1 MIDIASLHE
10 SFGRIVQTVCLC
22 ALPVALWA
30 CGVIWLHEHGI
41 YLFRQFRGMFKS
53 LHGVLAAIAIA
64 ALVAWAG
71 TKPNLNP
78 PSPQGFNPG
87 MQQLQQLGDG
97 PASIEPDTGGD
108 GATGT
113 NETPVAVGEFVIESV
128 TTNAVHDFSMP
139 TNAVVCERW
148 LRRGAAR
155 DWFCIA
161 NDLTWAFPFG
171 TSAVRRLTV
180 SSAGAL
186 LLHAD
191 SRPATNAN
199 ERILREQLDPRND
212 IPADSA
218 LLAPLRA
225 RLGIVPLLNWNLAEG
240 LESRFWASS
249 TPSNTLLLT
258 WQKVLLDRS
267 PDKPISFQV
276 ELTPGGRFRFAY
288 DLVSATGADLS
299 TNVLAGAFCGDCRVT
314 VAPPPGV
321 VSVFD
326 FHVENPVDTDG
337 DGLNDAEEMLYGTN
351 PELVDTDEDG
361 LDDHDEVVR
370 GTNPIDPDSDA
381 DGLSDGEEVALGTNP
396 LVVDTDGD
404 GLGDGLEAEV
414 YGSDPLVTDS
424 DGDGIGDAAEVTAGT
439 SPILADT
446 DGDGLNDLA
455 EQTAG
460 TNPLLKDTDGDG
472 ATDGDEVT
480 AGSDPFATDTDGDG
494 LLDGQELNIGSSP
507 LLWDTDGDGFT
518 DPEEVLMG
526 TDPASAD
533 TDDDGIPD
541 RDEVDYLAVRET
553 EWLDVPGGTVLME
566 CLDQYDRYDGL
577 ASTNLCAPVAIGGR
591 TYDRVIVDLNGRI
604 HLVPTNGVLTL
615 DSSSGWNPDPA
626 DIAPE
631 ADDIIVAG
639 FWDDLVLRSHLGSNV
654 RLAECPSN
662 GCTVIQYENVGL
674 YHSGGTNACLTFQ
687 IVIGG
692 DTNFPIRVN
701 YQELVTNEY
710 FYVTPTLGVINRGRL
725 DFRNHSRSQRLIYAY
740 NDVSGFSVPLSLG
753 YRLGTGTDPKR
764 ADTDGDGLADGDE
777 FTEGT
782 SPWNPDCDGDGL
794 LDGDEID
801 AGTDPLDADSDN
813 DGMPD
818 GWEVKYG
825 LNPHQNDASHHADTD
840 GLTNLREYQL
850 GTDPTKN
857 DTDGDGLNDNV
868 EVNYGTSPILADTD
882 GDGLDDYA
890 ERYGSTSAT
899 NADTDNDG
907 LPDGWE
913 TAHNLN
919 ATSSSGIYG
928 ASGDPDGDGLTN
940 AEEYQLGTHPR
951 NPDTDGDGIPDGE
964 ELGFT
969 KYATSASEWA
979 STTNGWTA
987 VSATDTDE
995 YDGINYAYY
1004 DLTNGGLSIGREGI
1018 VDFIV
1023 QGNGIMFFNTD
1034 RHYEEWLIEYGPYS
1048 LSSYYLSD
1056 AALLLAPCWVE
1067 PELSNS
1073 VSSVS
1078 VLRRTSGVESF
1089 IAIQYE
1095 GLKLLDSG
1103 TNTVSVQTI
1112 LAFTNGVFRSSEFSY
1127 VDVSADSP
1135 NLVYAKTGVQNLVRK
1150 SRNEFSFQPVFIN
1163 PQYSIVRV
1171 AGTGTDPSKEDSDGD
1186 GLTDEEERLIG
1197 TDPSQPDT
1205 DGDGM
1210 NDGWEHTYS
1219 FNPLVDNAT
1228 DNDPTNDYGYDRDN
1242 DGLTNGQECE
1252 WGTNPRSDDTD
1263 NDGVT
1268 DKDEIENGSDPTDPN
1283 DGGIPASRVPV
1294 SFTFGD
1300 PSGSHSEKYRLVLE
1314 PVSESGPGETPPTKS
1329 WLNENYG
1336 ECETKTAMLTK
1347 GWTYEIRLYH
1357 AGTNMEDGSPD
1368 YDYLL
1373 SWSVPSCCGCVTN
1386 DPAGLICEDYTS
1398 SSFAGEGKIAKIL
1411 VLDGGFWADYNRTD
1425 GIDNSDKSKAYRGKQ
1440 LRHWYNDDDDEGN
1453 TNESQGDIPAASST
1467 PDCANNH
1474 VDGKCDVLDFTPVWI
1489 DMGAALNKI
1498 AEQLGKSCTLT
1509 LAQEDGTV
1517 NLVWTSLTKD
1527 TVANFLKTSVG
1538 SCGSSLTA
1546 NLAAADTVQLKKEEQ
1561 ELPENFI
1568 NLMKG
1573 DRNKGVI
1580 LIEGRSP
1587 DGGSSISSVSPI
1599 ILRIYEKPYSSDS
1612 TPLCELRLP
1621 LSLSSV
1627 ERMYNVS
1634 NIRSACGDST
1644 QIQGN
1649 FGGNLPESNG
1659 TTVFFLH
1666 GFNVPANDSRAWFA
1680 EMFKRLWQS
1689 GSNARFCGVG
1699 WYGDYNLV
1707 SGKFNAMHYHRDAY
1721 NALQSASAFANLVGG
1736 TSGNKIVIAHSL
1748 GNMVASKAI
1757 KDGLVV
1763 SKYFMLDAAIPSEAF
1778 VATLQDENAA
1788 VRRKYVPSSWRSYNS
1803 LSWAANWHRW
1813 FPEDDRGVLKW
1824 RGAFADVP
1832 DMTDVYNY
1840 YSDGDEVFEEQS
1852 EVPTKYSRIFHWP
1865 TFKSSWPF
1873 VETSG
1878 MLTPATSAW
1887 QKQEVLKGIDLL
1899 VGTLDGGWGF
1909 HCWQEMVSISPPTF
1923 QTKHYTAEEANAMVQ
1938 NGSIVTHPVFDRGES
1953 AMFSAIISESDI
1965 NHILA
1970 YNIPAVSSA
1979 TGRIRLPSN
1988 SPVAGNFNL
1997 NTLDFKSNGWGRNHR
2012 WYLQRWLH
2020 SDMKDMAYFHVYKL
2034 FNDLCTKGNLR

>member
-1 MIDIASLHE
+1 
-10 SFGRIVQTVCLC
+10 
-22 ALPVALWA
+22 
-30 CGVIWLHEHGI
+30 
-41 YLFRQFRGMFKS
+41 
-53 LHGVLAAIAIA
+53 
-64 ALVAWAG
+64 
-71 TKPNLNP
+71 
-78 PSPQGFNPG
+78 
-87 MQQLQQLGDG
+87 
-97 PASIEPDTGGD
+97 
-108 GATGT
+108 
-113 NETPVAVGEFVIESV
+113 
-128 TTNAVHDFSMP
+128 
-139 TNAVVCERW
+139 
-148 LRRGAAR
+148 
-155 DWFCIA
+155 
-161 NDLTWAFPFG
+161 
-171 TSAVRRLTV
+171 
-180 SSAGAL
+180 
-186 LLHAD
+186 
-191 SRPATNAN
+191 
-199 ERILREQLDPRND
+199 
-212 IPADSA
+212 
-218 LLAPLRA
+218 
-225 RLGIVPLLNWNLAEG
+225 
-240 LESRFWASS
+240 
-249 TPSNTLLLT
+249 
-258 WQKVLLDRS
+258 
-267 PDKPISFQV
+267 
-276 ELTPGGRFRFAY
+276 
-288 DLVSATGADLS
+288 
-299 TNVLAGAFCGDCRVT
+299 
-314 VAPPPGV
+314 
-321 VSVFD
+321 
-326 FHVENPVDTDG
+326 
-337 DGLNDAEEMLYGTN
+337 MLYGTD

-370 GTNPIDPDSDA
+370 GTNPIDSDSDA

-446 DGDGLNDLA
+446 DGDGLND
-455 EQTAG
+455 
-460 TNPLLKDTDGDG
+460 
-472 ATDGDEVT
+472 
-480 AGSDPFATDTDGDG
+480 
-494 LLDGQELNIGSSP
+494 
-507 LLWDTDGDGFT
+507 
-518 DPEEVLMG
+518 
-526 TDPASAD
+526 
-533 TDDDGIPD
+533 
-541 RDEVDYLAVRET
+541 
-553 EWLDVPGGTVLME
+553 
-566 CLDQYDRYDGL
+566 
-577 ASTNLCAPVAIGGR
+577 
-591 TYDRVIVDLNGRI
+591 
-604 HLVPTNGVLTL
+604 
-615 DSSSGWNPDPA
+615 
-626 DIAPE
+626 
-631 ADDIIVAG
+631 
-639 FWDDLVLRSHLGSNV
+639 
-654 RLAECPSN
+654 
-662 GCTVIQYENVGL
+662 
-674 YHSGGTNACLTFQ
+674 
-687 IVIGG
+687 
-692 DTNFPIRVN
+692 
-701 YQELVTNEY
+701 
-710 FYVTPTLGVINRGRL
+710 
-725 DFRNHSRSQRLIYAY
+725 
-740 NDVSGFSVPLSLG
+740 
-753 YRLGTGTDPKR
+753 
-764 ADTDGDGLADGDE
+764 
-777 FTEGT
+777 
-782 SPWNPDCDGDGL
+782 
-794 LDGDEID
+794 
-801 AGTDPLDADSDN
+801 
-813 DGMPD
+813 
-818 GWEVKYG
+818 
-825 LNPHQNDASHHADTD
+825 
-840 GLTNLREYQL
+840 
-850 GTDPTKN
+850 
-857 DTDGDGLNDNV
+857 NV
-868 EVNYGTSPILADTD
+868 EVDYGTSPILADTD

-913 TAHNLN
+913 VAHNLN
-919 ATSSSGIYG
+919 ATSNSGIYG

-987 VSATDTDE
+987 VAATDTDE
-995 YDGINYAYY
+995 YDGICYAYY
-1004 DLTNGGLSIGREGI
+1004 DLANGGLSIGREGI

-1048 LSSYYLSD
+1048 LSSYYQSD

-1073 VSSVS
+1073 VSAVS
-1078 VLRRTSGVESF
+1078 VFCRTNGEETLV
-1089 IAIQYE
+1089 AIQYE

-1103 TNTVSVQTI
+1103 TNTMSVQTI

-1127 VDVSADSP
+1127 RDVSVGSP
-1135 NLVYAKTGVQNLVRK
+1135 SAISVSAGVQNLVRK
-1150 SRNEFSFQPVFIN
+1150 SRNEFNFQPVVVSQ
-1163 PQYSIVRV
+1163 QYSILRV

-1186 GLTDEEERLIG
+1186 GLTDEEERKIG
-1197 TDPSQPDT
+1197 TDPFQPDT

-1210 NDGWEHTYS
+1210 NDGWEQTYS
-1219 FNPLVDNAT
+1219 FNPNVDNAT
-1228 DNDPTNDYGYDRDN
+1228 ANAPTNDYGYDRDN
-1242 DGLTNGQECE
+1242 DGLTNGQERE
-1252 WGTNPRSDDTD
+1252 WGTNTRSDDTD

-1373 SWSVPSCCGCVTN
+1373 SWSVPSCCGCATN

-1411 VLDGGFWADYNRTD
+1411 VLDGGIWADYNRTD

-1453 TNESQGDIPAASST
+1453 TNESQGDIPAASTT

-1538 SCGSSLTA
+1538 SCSSSLTA

-1573 DRNKGVI
+1573 DRNKGII

-1634 NIRSACGDST
+1634 NIRGACGDST
-1644 QIQGN
+1644 QIPGN

-1757 KDGLVV
+1757 RDGLAV

-1778 VATLQDENAA
+1778 DATLQDETAA

-1813 FPEDDRGVLKW
+1813 FPEDDRGRLKW

-1865 TFKSSWPF
+1865 TFKPSWPF
-1873 VETSG
+1873 VETGG

-1909 HCWQEMVSISPPTF
+1909 HCWQEMVSSSPPTF
-1923 QTKHYTAEEANAMVQ
+1923 QTKRYTAEEANAMVQ

-1953 AMFSAIISESDI
+1953 AMFSAIISDSDI

-1979 TGRIRLPSN
+1979 TGRMLVIKGKSET
-1988 SPVAGNFNL
+1988 FNL
-1997 NTLDFKSNGWGRNHR
+1997 NLNSSQFKSNSWGRNHR

-2034 FNDLCTKGNLR
+2034 FDDFCTKGNLR

>member
-87 MQQLQQLGDG
+87 MQQLQQMGDG
-97 PASIEPDTGGD
+97 PASIEPGTEGD

-113 NETPVAVGEFVIESV
+113 NETTVAVGEFVIESV

-155 DWFCIA
+155 DWFCIT

-191 SRPATNAN
+191 SKPATNAN
-199 ERILREQLDPRND
+199 ERVLRELFDPRND

-267 PDKPISFQV
+267 PEKPISFQV

-337 DGLNDAEEMLYGTN
+337 DGLNDAEEMLYGTD

-472 ATDGDEVT
+472 ATDGDEVS
-480 AGSDPFATDTDGDG
+480 AGSDPFVTDTDDDG

-518 DPEEVLMG
+518 DPEEVAMG

-541 RDEVDYLAVRET
+541 RDEVDYLALRET
-553 EWLDVPGGTVLME
+553 EWLDVSGGTVLME

-764 ADTDGDGLADGDE
+764 TDTDGDGLADGDE

-913 TAHNLN
+913 AAHNLN

-928 ASGDPDGDGLTN
+928 ASGDTDGDGLTN

-987 VSATDTDE
+987 VAATDTDE

-1023 QGNGIMFFNTD
+1023 QGNGVMFFNTD

-1048 LSSYYLSD
+1048 LSSYYQSD

-1127 VDVSADSP
+1127 VDESADSP
-1135 NLVYAKTGVQNLVRK
+1135 NLVYAKAGVQNLVRK

-1411 VLDGGFWADYNRTD
+1411 VLDGGIWADYNRTD

-1546 NLAAADTVQLKKEEQ
+1546 NLAAADTVRLTEKEFEI
-1561 ELPENFI
+1561 PPNVI
-1568 NLMKG
+1568 NMMKG

-1627 ERMYNVS
+1627 EAMYRWLDLRHVLGVTNYISSRLGAPSNLPDSECDGKNYIFVHGYNVS
-1634 NIRSACGDST
+1634 KEDARGWA
-1644 QIQGN
+1644 
-1649 FGGNLPESNG
+1649 
-1659 TTVFFLH
+1659 
-1666 GFNVPANDSRAWFA
+1666 A
-1680 EMFKRLWQS
+1680 EMFKRLRQS
-1689 GSNARFCGVG
+1689 GSQSMFTAVDWF
-1699 WYGDYNLV
+1699 GDYSQFEIPFYDKVSPDYYKNVEHAFRSAPALV
-1707 SGKFNAMHYHRDAY
+1707 SQCA
-1721 NALQSASAFANLVGG
+1721 ALPGAKVML
-1736 TSGNKIVIAHSL
+1736 AHSL
-1748 GNMVASKAI
+1748 GNMLVSSAAV
-1757 KDGLVV
+1757 DHGLNYV
-1763 SKYFMLDAAIPSEAF
+1763 KYCMI
-1778 VATLQDENAA
+1778 NAA
-1788 VRRKYVPSSWRSYNS
+1788 VPMEAYDRQAYAPQMIDKAWTSVSNGLWASRWGGQFEEGDFRRT
-1803 LSWAANWHRW
+1803 LSWKGRFSGIQDAIN
-1813 FPEDDRGVLKW
+1813 FYSQSEDVLKNP
-1824 RGAFADVP
+1824 RNFGLGGAWA
-1832 DMTDVYNY
+1832 
-1840 YSDGDEVFEEQS
+1840 
-1852 EVPTKYSRIFHWP
+1852 
-1865 TFKSSWPF
+1865 
-1873 VETSG
+1873 
-1878 MLTPATSAW
+1878 
-1887 QKQEVLKGIDLL
+1887 KQEIFKGVSVWKGINGLHIEN
-1899 VGTLDGGWGF
+1899 VHVACEGGWGINPYF
-1909 HCWQEMVSISPPTF
+1909 AIRPDYYLPLKGFIGVRFRGYSDSVIRPLFTPFADSSLHRNGFDWRTDDVLRARMLGDAIPAESLATGANPLHERAEIANYDMVA
-1923 QTKHYTAEEANAMVQ
+1923 HRQ
-1938 NGSIVTHPVFDRGES
+1938 NGSPRF
-1953 AMFSAIISESDI
+1953 
-1965 NHILA
+1965 
-1970 YNIPAVSSA
+1970 
-1979 TGRIRLPSN
+1979 
-1988 SPVAGNFNL
+1988 L
-1997 NTLDFKSNGWGRNHR
+1997 NGD
-2012 WYLQRWLH
+2012 WLH
-2020 SDMKDMAYFHVYKL
+2020 SDIKNVAYYYVYSI
-2034 FNDLCTKGNLR
+2034 FEHIIEVSNNEE